1 MTLKSQF
8 DPYRLHHSGLPSF
21 HKHSSFR
28 HPGERRGQTGGLPRI
43 EMTISIQQDDRKLFD
58 CTAVIIVP
66 DIALSEA
73 GHIRCMA
80 QGQTGQSKHEFHA
93 LAQTAFYQYDDGDLD
108 PVLCAEAIQ
117 IHPAGEEIVLE
128 SGLLIGRT
136 LEGSLVVIGNSDCPL
151 RKLLESANR
160 FCTRWVRLDI

>member
-1 MTLKSQF
+1 
-8 DPYRLHHSGLPSF
+8 
-21 HKHSSFR
+21 
-28 HPGERRGQTGGLPRI
+28 
-43 EMTISIQQDDRKLFD
+43 MTISIKQNDRKLFD

-73 GHIRCMA
+73 GHIRCLA
-80 QGQTGQSKHEFHA
+80 RDQTGQSKHEFHA
-93 LAQTAFYQYDDGDLD
+93 LAQTAFYQHDDGDLD
-108 PVLCAEAIQ
+108 PVPCTGAVR
-117 IHPAGEEIVLE
+117 IHTAGEEIVLE

-136 LEGSLVVIGNSDCPL
+136 LDGSLVAISNSGRPL